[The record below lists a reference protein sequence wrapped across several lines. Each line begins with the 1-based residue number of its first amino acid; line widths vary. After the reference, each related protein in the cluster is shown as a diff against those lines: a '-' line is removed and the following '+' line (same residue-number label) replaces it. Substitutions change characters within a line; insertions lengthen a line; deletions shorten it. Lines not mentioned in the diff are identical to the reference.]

1 MRTRAGG
8 EQESTR
14 FGISGALAQ
23 TRLCGVAPARC
34 LPGVTSGFRRH
45 SNRLAVLGPL
55 FR

>member
-14 FGISGALAQ
+14 FGISGALAGL
-23 TRLCGVAPARC
+23 RLAFAVLL
-34 LPGVTSGFRRH
+34 LPGVSGFRRH

-55 FR
+55 FRWHV